1 MKNRFICATLAVV
14 MLLSVFAVGPFQARA
29 ESNLTIS
36 AQGEAMIKAFEGI
49 NWQPKW
55 DNKQASVGYGC
66 SVTDVRWNITDPND
80 PQYVPKQKDENG
92 NFIME
97 YNDYKG
103 GMDYVISL
111 EGCQLLLNEHMA
123 KHAASVNDFAN
134 RHGITFTQGEFD
146 ALVSLSFNI
155 GASFLSESKKDWHI
169 HKALASGDKGAYLA
183 YAFALYSTSGGVT
196 TQGHLK
202 RRLLELDMFLYNKY
216 DTNKGWPTDLRY
228 ILFDGNGGTT
238 EYNPHG
244 FNVNYP
250 VSDFWVTFTQTPTG
264 TDANGNSFTYEFAG
278 WFNQPVGG
286 EQITVLDASLE
297 SGMVLYAHWRNP
309 TTGQIDDLRPGT
321 AVDVKVKA
329 TSSNV
334 TLREGPCAY
343 YHKVRSV
350 YYSGELL
357 HITRI
362 VTGKDKKEWGLTA
375 EGWVRLDYTTY
386 GTTGGGSSSDT
397 TTNTGVLKNAIGAT
411 VDGDNVNIRTGPG
424 TNYGKTGTQYDSGQ
438 RVTITEIRN
447 GEDGQASR
455 QWGKMSDGSWICMNY
470 VKLDSTPEF
479 EGAEQTPVDPTA
491 PDVSDA
497 FTVTKIVME
506 EYPNKLQYPL
516 GGSESVPDL
525 TGAEITATY
534 SNGKR
539 KWSIDITRGMITGFD
554 NSKPG
559 VNTITVTF
567 GGATTT
573 FDVQIVPNQES
584 VARIELLTL
593 PNKGLYLLGESLDLN
608 GCVLRIYYAHGGYVD
623 QEVTAG
629 MVTGFDSTTVG
640 NKTVTITH
648 EGFAATFN
656 VDIVDRMLGL
666 SMQSQ
671 PDKHEYLVG
680 DSLDLTGAAIA
691 AEYQGAGVKII
702 PVTKEMV
709 SGYDSSVPGV
719 QKLTVAYGG
728 FTTTFDIE
736 VFRDEIVGISMCTP
750 PSKDEYLVGEELD
763 LSGAAIRVQYSYSDS
778 KNVPLTKDMVTGF
791 DSTVLGTKTLTV
803 SYQGHTTTFFVKVI
817 DNETTGIS
825 INTYPQKT
833 QYLLGEGVL
842 DLTGASITVKR
853 INSEDIIPLTEE
865 MVSGFD
871 NTVVGR
877 QRLTITYEGLIA
889 YLDIEI
895 VEDRLLDITVDTKPS
910 KDTYRQGIDHL
921 DVTGMK
927 IAVRY
932 RYSGVQIVSVKPEM
946 VSGFNN
952 AIAGVQRLT
961 VTYKGCQVAF
971 DVEILEDRITEIS
984 VNTAPEKQQYLQG
997 VENLDVTGAMLS
1009 VHYAYAGVQNLAITP
1024 DMVIGFD
1031 NLTGGIK
1038 TLTVAY
1044 KGYTTTF
1051 TVEIVLH
1058 TVVFQNYDGTVLQS
1072 TQHALGEVVTP
1083 PQTPTKPTDQYGEYE
1098 FAGWDKQVTNCG
1110 GSATYTAIFV
1120 LKYPKGDVDRNMK
1133 VDEDDAIYL
1142 LWHVFFPADYPVA
1155 VTPDYDNNGTLN
1167 EDDAI
1172 YLLWHVF
1179 FPEDYPLN

>member
-134 RHGITFTQGEFD
+134 RHGITFTQSEFD

-375 EGWVRLDYTTY
+375 EGWVRLDYTNY
-386 GTTGGGSSSDT
+386 GTSGGGSSSDT

-455 QWGKMSDGSWICMNY
+455 QWGKMSDGNWICMNY

-479 EGAEQTPVDPTA
+479 EGTEQTPVDPTA

-506 EYPNKLQYPL
+506 EYPSKLQYPL

-573 FDVQIVPNQES
+573 FDVQIVPVNIESISMAQLPAKTQYLKGQE
-584 VARIELLTL
+584 
-593 PNKGLYLLGESLDLN
+593 
-608 GCVLRIYYAHGGYVD
+608 
-623 QEVTAG
+623 Q
-629 MVTGFDSTTVG
+629 
-640 NKTVTITH
+640 
-648 EGFAATFN
+648 
-656 VDIVDRMLGL
+656 
-666 SMQSQ
+666 
-671 PDKHEYLVG
+671 
-680 DSLDLTGAAIA
+680 LDLTGVTL
-691 AEYQGAGVKII
+691 QVKYS
-702 PVTKEMV
+702 PEGTE
-709 SGYDSSVPGV
+709 
-719 QKLTVAYGG
+719 TVA
-728 FTTTFDIE
+728 
-736 VFRDEIVGISMCTP
+736 
-750 PSKDEYLVGEELD
+750 
-763 LSGAAIRVQYSYSDS
+763 
-778 KNVPLTKDMVTGF
+778 VTA
-791 DSTVLGTKTLTV
+791 D
-803 SYQGHTTTFFVKVI
+803 
-817 DNETTGIS
+817 
-825 INTYPQKT
+825 
-833 QYLLGEGVL
+833 
-842 DLTGASITVKR
+842 
-853 INSEDIIPLTEE
+853 

-871 NTVVGR
+871 NTVTGM
-877 QRLTITYEGLIA
+877 QTITVTYKNFTTSFQVEVVSNDAEGISMQTQPNKLT
-889 YLDIEI
+889 YYKGEQLDLTGASISI
-895 VEDRLLDITVDTKPS
+895 RYGYTGVETVAITPDM
-910 KDTYRQGIDHL
+910 
-921 DVTGMK
+921 VTG
-927 IAVRY
+927 
-932 RYSGVQIVSVKPEM
+932 
-946 VSGFNN
+946 FDTHT
-952 AIAGVQRLT
+952 AGAQRLT
-961 VTYKGCQVAF
+961 VTYQGFSTSFEVQV
-971 DVEILEDRITEIS
+971 I
-984 VNTAPEKQQYLQG
+984 AP
-997 VENLDVTGAMLS
+997 
-1009 VHYAYAGVQNLAITP
+1009 
-1024 DMVIGFD
+1024 
-1031 NLTGGIK
+1031 
-1038 TLTVAY
+1038 
-1044 KGYTTTF
+1044 
-1051 TVEIVLH
+1051 
-1058 TVVFQNYDGTVLQS
+1058 TVVFQNYDGTVISSVQYEIGA
-1072 TQHALGEVVTP
+1072 TVTVP
-1083 PQTPTKPTDQYGEYE
+1083 ANPTKPADEHGEYE
-1098 FAGWDKQVTNCG
+1098 FAGWDKEVTACTGN
-1110 GSATYTAIFV
+1110 ATYTAVFKLV
-1120 LKYPKGDVDRNMK
+1120 YPMGDVDRNMK
-1133 VDEDDAIYL
+1133 VDGDDAIYL
-1142 LWHVFFPADYPVA
+1142 LRHVLFPEKYPVS
-1155 VTPDYDNNGTLN
+1155 VVGDYDKDSDVDG
-1167 EDDAI
+1167 DDAI
-1172 YLLWHVF
+1172 YLLRHVL
-1179 FPEDYPLN
+1179 FPEKYPLT